1 MLVPEQNLTT
11 DAVFMLQNVLEN
23 KIFKQKLTVEIGW
36 VFNSEKI

>member
-23 KIFKQKLTVEIGW
+23 KIFKQKLTVEIG
-36 VFNSEKI
+36 